1 MPRLKGPMPRFVL
14 RLVLAFLLALPHAS
28 GWSQTKPAAT
38 SAIGAAPAAP
48 PAIGATQAKDALD
61 ILRDEKKRA
70 QLIGVLETIA
80 KADATQVIIG
90 PPTAPVP
97 TSAPTPA
104 VTSAASPLVPDSI
117 GAQLVLG
124 LSGRLS
130 GLLDRA
136 AKDFAAATD
145 FPLVLAWIGQIA
157 TDADLQSKLVDVG
170 WRLILILA
178 VSISAEYGLRRGLR
192 RPIAAIV
199 ARAPAAMIKPPDH
212 EADGIAAA
220 EAGETEST
228 ADTRRRQWLIAL
240 GIYLRRV
247 PWALAAN
254 LLDLVPLALM
264 LTVST
269 ALLRTSIGG
278 PVIARLVIQ
287 SAVDAYVLYRLAVT
301 VGNLLLA
308 PRRPR
313 LRPLPVRDVAAA
325 DLLRWIRRIA
335 AIAIFGDAA
344 AKAGVFFNLYLTA
357 QGALLK
363 LVSLAVL
370 VCCVAMVLQY
380 RSKVAQCIRPAP
392 DAIGLVAN
400 VRRRLAG
407 LWHIVAVLYLL
418 ALWLVSALEVPDGFR
433 WLLTGF
439 LTTAVILIGARVLLG
454 VALSFLGRV
463 LQPDAHGADQPTA
476 RLQAYHPAA
485 RWIVQAVITLL
496 AGLVLAQAWGIP
508 VLRWFSTGT
517 LGAHLLSTMGSI
529 GMTLVVAVLLWEG
542 INAAI
547 VGHQARLSA
556 GDQAAR
562 SARLRTLLPM
572 LRTSLLI
579 GIITV
584 VALITL
590 SEIGVNIAP
599 LLAGAGVIGIAIG
612 FGSQKLVQDVITGI
626 FLLLENAMQV
636 GDSVTLGGL
645 SGSVEALSIRAIR
658 LRAIDGAVHIVP
670 FSAVTTVTNLTRDFS
685 YAVID
690 VAVGLNEEPERISV
704 LLREIATELR
714 EDEKFRIE
722 IKADLEVFGVDR
734 FVPNAWVMR
743 ARLRTLPGRHWAV
756 GRELN
761 LRIKQHFDMLK
772 IESPITSLRALG
784 TEPVGLDAIMAAFVQ
799 AQAPR

>member
-1 MPRLKGPMPRFVL
+1 MPRFVL
-14 RLVLAFLLALPHAS
+14 RLVLALLLALPHAS
-28 GWSQTKPAAT
+28 GWSQTKPATAP
-38 SAIGAAPAAP
+38 AVGAA
-48 PAIGATQAKDALD
+48 QAKDALD
-61 ILRDEKKRA
+61 ILRDDKKRA

-80 KADATQVIIG
+80 KADAAPAKSG
-90 PPTAPVP
+90 PMLTPVP
-97 TSAPTPA
+97 PPNPAPAPD
-104 VTSAASPLVPDSI
+104 ASPLAPDSI
-117 GAQLVLG
+117 AAQLLVG

-130 GLLDRA
+130 GWLDRA
-136 AKDFAAATD
+136 TKDFAAATD
-145 FPLVLAWIGQIA
+145 FPLVLAWIGQVA
-157 TDADLQSKLVDVG
+157 TDADLQGKLVDVG
-170 WRLILILA
+170 WRLILVLA
-178 VSISAEYGLRRGLR
+178 VGIAAEYGLRRGLR
-192 RPIAAIV
+192 RPIAATI
-199 ARAPAAMIKPPDH
+199 ARAPSVMIKPPDP

-220 EAGETEST
+220 EAGETESA

-247 PWALAAN
+247 PLALAAN

-264 LTVST
+264 LAVST
-269 ALLRTSIGG
+269 ALLRTSVGG

-308 PRRPR
+308 PHHSG
-313 LRPLPVRDVAAA
+313 LWPLAVGDVAAA
-325 DLLRWIRRIA
+325 DLLCWTRRIA
-335 AIAIFGDAA
+335 AIAIFGEAA

-357 QGALLK
+357 QDALLK
-363 LVSLAVL
+363 LVWLAVL
-370 VCCVAMVLQY
+370 VCCVTVVLRY
-380 RSKVAQCIRPAP
+380 RAKVARRIRPAP
-392 DAIGLVAN
+392 DALGLVAN

-439 LTTAVILIGARVLLG
+439 VITAVILIGARVLLG
-454 VALSFLGRV
+454 LALSLVGRL
-463 LQPDAHGADQPTA
+463 LQPDAHDADPPTA
-476 RLQAYHPAA
+476 RLRAYHPAA
-485 RWIVQAVITLL
+485 RWIVQAVITVLV
-496 AGLVLAQAWGIP
+496 ALVLAQAWGIP

-517 LGAHLLSTMGSI
+517 LGARLLSTLGSI
-529 GMTLVVAVLLWEG
+529 GMTLAVAVLVWEG

-547 VGHQARLSA
+547 IGHQQRLSA

-584 VALITL
+584 VVLITL
-590 SEIGVNIAP
+590 SEIGLNIAP
-599 LLAGAGVIGIAIG
+599 LLAGAGVIGLAIG
-612 FGSQKLVQDVITGI
+612 FGSQKLVQDIITGI

-645 SGSVEALSIRAIR
+645 SGSVEALSIRTIR
-658 LRAIDGAVHIVP
+658 LRALDGAVHIVP
-670 FSAVTTVTNLTRDFS
+670 FSAVTTVTNLTRDFG

-690 VAVGLNEEPERISV
+690 VAVGLNEEPERISA
-704 LLREIATELR
+704 LLREIATGLR
-714 EDEKFRIE
+714 EDENFKTD
-722 IKADLEVFGVDR
+722 IKADLEVFGVDK
-734 FVPNAWVMR
+734 FLPNAWVMR
-743 ARLRTLPGRHWAV
+743 ARLRTLPGRQWAV

-761 LRIKQHFDMLK
+761 LRIKQHFDALK

-784 TEPVGLDAIMAAFVQ
+784 TEPVGLDAMMAAFVQ
-799 AQAPR
+799 AQTPR